1 MEFRTGALNLKI
13 TSCNEVSRFFIG
25 LVEWKVE
32 IGDFVQDMCGE
43 HLLPKCSYYE
53 MQGNVLNGYETVFI
67 F

>member
-1 MEFRTGALNLKI
+1 MEFRTGGLNPKI

-25 LVEWKVE
+25 ITKWKCV
-32 IGDFVQDMCGE
+32 IFDCVQDLCGE
-43 HLLPKCSYYE
+43 ALFPKCSFYE